1 MAGRK
6 ILVVANET
14 VAGRELLDD
23 LRQRVAGG
31 DADVLVV
38 APALNSRLRYLF
50 ADVDQ
55 AREQAEVRLKDSVE
69 ALRKSGIQASGA
81 IGDSNPVQAIEDA
94 LFEFDADEIVISTH
108 PPERSNWLEKK
119 TVDRARE
126 KFGRP
131 VSHVVVDLEHEHAS
145 TG

>member
-55 AREQAEVRLKDSVE
+55 ARELAEVRLKDSVE

-131 VSHVVVDLEHEHAS
+131 VSHVVVDLAHEHAT